1 MNKICEQTCDTCVSV
16 ETVAAILE
24 ERCDGGRNAVHALVS
39 MCQPTSNK
47 DADLQDNAQVP
58 VPASSSSATTSS
70 SGLESAGIA
79 ALSSA
84 MNLLR
89 RASRLDSQG
98 KNILVLTLLPT

>member
-1 MNKICEQTCDTCVSV
+1 MNEICEQTCVSV

-58 VPASSSSATTSS
+58 VPASSSATGQPSTSS

-98 KNILVLTLLPT
+98 RNIFLCHLHD